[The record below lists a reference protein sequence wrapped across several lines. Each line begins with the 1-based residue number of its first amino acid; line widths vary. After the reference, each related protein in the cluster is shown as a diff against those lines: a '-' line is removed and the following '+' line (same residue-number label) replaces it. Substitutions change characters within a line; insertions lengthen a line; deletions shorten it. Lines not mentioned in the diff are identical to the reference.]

1 VADPQGARESEVR
14 EAIRDALAG
23 ISSDSAAVN
32 TKDGGL
38 AVVFFDSDEAYLVTV
53 QQAGLMVLRG

>member
-1 VADPQGARESEVR
+1 VR